1 MSWKRSYI
9 IFRRNI
15 SNPIKYSNQPIGKQH
30 VLCINTSRFS
40 RCNADWSVENIKPNV
55 TQYRL
60 LIDVN
65 VSPRK
70 KNEGRKTEIKR
81 KKTPPPLI
89 NHLI

>member
-1 MSWKRSYI
+1 MSWKRSCI

-30 VLCINTSRFS
+30 VLCFSTSRFS
-40 RCNADWSVENIKPNV
+40 RCNADWSVENIKPYM

-65 VSPRK
+65 VPPRK
-70 KNEGRKTEIKR
+70 KRKEEKKKLKEKR
-81 KKTPPPLI
+81 PPPP
-89 NHLI
+89 H